1 MYEMEGPR
9 LRHTALACR
18 LLGHRALR
26 DACPAALASRLLR
39 CRVLRGATGVRFPA
53 VRAGCPALP
62 SFPWFP
68 SGRIPS
74 SVVRDFY
81 CLSAAAHKAFPREVQ
96 DSLAIHRTSV
106 VYPLCTAAFH
116 RAMHRFVH
124 SGWGLRL
131 GVAVQPRR
139 TLGRLTAC
147 AEAFQKEAGEAGRIS
162 FERKA
167 ADVARPRPAERGRP
181 DAEDRGQGPQPG
193 PASQD
198 HRDCWPGECPHRGR
212 RRLHPARIR
221 ARNIGPA
228 ELGHQLERLGYRQL
242 RCQ

>member
-1 MYEMEGPR
+1 MPCAAWRHRCQIPRRPRRLPGP
-9 LRHTALACR
+9 
-18 LLGHRALR
+18 
-26 DACPAALASRLLR
+26 
-39 CRVLRGATGVRFPA
+39 
-53 VRAGCPALP
+53 
-62 SFPWFP
+62 
-68 SGRIPS
+68 
-74 SVVRDFY
+74 SVVPVVSLGADPVFSGERFLLPLSSGAQGLSARSSRFFGHPQDIC
-81 CLSAAAHKAFPREVQ
+81 CLSPVHGCFPPGHAQVRPQQLGITAGLAFR
-96 DSLAIHRTSV
+96 
-106 VYPLCTAAFH
+106 
-116 RAMHRFVH
+116 
-124 SGWGLRL
+124 
-131 GVAVQPRR
+131 PRR
-139 TLGRLTAC
+139 TLGRLTAS

-228 ELGHQLERLGYRQL
+228 ELGHELERLGYRQL